1 MKKLIFITV
10 CLLPL
15 LFNSCEKEGNPKE
28 HEFQYLA
35 TKDVQWKFHFQG
47 RMVANQ
53 GSVIFDTSYHRYLT
67 AGPTGKTEIINDNT
81 AYYYFLKA
89 DNYKSGVY
97 VDSDSGIVVLREDL
111 EDKRIYMLSSY
122 PGIGVLGDYEA
133 VDFSDYSGETRFD
146 YRYENL
152 PEYED
157 GTIMIDGIATT
168 KSSIILPGKGSK
180 FYKARGIGGPYGPF
194 GDNAY
199 IQGHGGYIISMDFI
213 YKGKIYHFDY

>member
-10 CLLPL
+10 CFLPL
-15 LFNSCEKEGNPKE
+15 LHSCKKDDKPKE

-47 RMVANQ
+47 RAIASPG
-53 GSVIFDTSYHRYLT
+53 GSVNFDTSYHRYVV
-67 AGPTGKTEIINDNT
+67 AEPTGGTEIINGNI

-89 DNYKSGVY
+89 DNYKSGTY
-97 VDSDSGIVVLREDL
+97 LDSDSGIVLLREDL
-111 EDKRIYMLSSY
+111 EDKHIYTLKSY
-122 PGIGVLGDYEA
+122 PGIWTSGDYPA

-146 YRYENL
+146 YRFEDL

-194 GDNAY
+194 GDNAS
-199 IQGHGGYIISMDFI
+199 IQGYGGYIISMDFI
-213 YKGKIYHFDY
+213 YKGQTHHFDY